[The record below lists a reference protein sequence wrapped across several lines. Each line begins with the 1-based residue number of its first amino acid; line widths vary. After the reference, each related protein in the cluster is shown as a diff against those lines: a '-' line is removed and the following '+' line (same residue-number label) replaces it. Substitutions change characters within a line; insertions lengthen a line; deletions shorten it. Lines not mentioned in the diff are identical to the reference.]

1 MYVTINIF
9 LEKEH
14 LIYLCSYI
22 TTISLTERQHN
33 NRTSSPQSISVSPQP
48 LISASFPQTL
58 SSRVTRRGTAR
69 HSSVPEVT
77 LPVGCTQLYGGGQSH
92 LYSTEHLLRTNK
104 FMAITPTGIFCVP
117 SSPITHRY
125 TLNTLPLNHVSLT
138 GGGPEVCTSLTTPLT
153 ITYPNAFFTR
163 GPIQTVDLKS
173 LTKTVR
179 SSWRPRHYLTYNRS
193 SHPFYNA
200 VSQCLKYVI
209 MQSCQL
215 PSSLVIANS
224 MEKLE
229 TILTVYQLRDLI
241 SHGSAVNDAV
251 LFLYLEIFCR
261 FFNFTFLAKQ
271 FLHFLKHDGWGRCT
285 RFFTQ
290 NK

>member
-1 MYVTINIF
+1 MFNYHLPLLYVHHNKHIFGEGTSHIFVFLYYNNLTHRKTTQQQNIF
-9 LEKEH
+9 PTVNICISPTVNISILPSAPLLESDK
-14 LIYLCSYI
+14 
-22 TTISLTERQHN
+22 
-33 NRTSSPQSISVSPQP
+33 
-48 LISASFPQTL
+48 
-58 SSRVTRRGTAR
+58 RRGGTAR

-92 LYSTEHLLRTNK
+92 LSSTEHLLRTNK

-125 TLNTLPLNHVSLT
+125 TLNTFPLNHVSLT
-138 GGGPEVCTSLTTPLT
+138 GGGPENCTSLTTPLT

-215 PSSLVIANS
+215 PSSMVIANS

-271 FLHFLKHDGWGRCT
+271 FLHF
-285 RFFTQ
+285 
-290 NK
+290 